1 MDGWGIGDFD
11 TKVRLQRCEITAGE
25 SGEKVYN
32 WLCAREVYAK
42 VERDLDEAV
51 NNGNLEQG
59 QAMTLTIWKVPGL
72 TTRWRVTV
80 DGVPCAIEGID
91 PVSRLSPVCKVSVR
105 SIE

>member
-1 MDGWGIGDFD
+1 METWGIGDFD

-32 WLCAREVYAK
+32 WMCVREVYAK
-42 VERDLDEAV
+42 VELDLDEAV

-80 DGVPCAIEGID
+80 GGVPYAIEGID
-91 PVSRLSPVCKVSVR
+91 PVSRLSPVCRVTVR